1 MQKLSFREK
10 YSYGIGAYGKDL
22 ACGVVYTFLMIY
34 FTDVVGLNPA
44 FVGTLFLIARM
55 WDAVNDPVM
64 GMIVDNTRSK
74 FGKFRPWIFIG
85 TILNSVVLLLLFR
98 KPDLEGV
105 SLYAYYSVM
114 YILWGMTY
122 TIMDIPYWSMI
133 PTLATTKED
142 REKISVIPRIF
153 ASLGGL
159 SVTTFGLTLVNKFGN
174 GDKLKG
180 FEYFILGIVVIFIIS
195 TIVTC
200 INVKEK
206 TEVQVNSEKINIKQA
221 FKIIKQNDQL
231 LVFIGIVLAFNFAMQ
246 LAGGVAIYYFKY
258 VAGKES
264 LFSVYSFFKV
274 AEIGGLMLFPIIT
287 RKIGRQQVFK
297 VASALP
303 ILGFITL
310 LLSGLIAPQSI
321 LFISISAT
329 LLNLGSGFLLGSTT
343 VMLADI
349 VDYGEYKLGSRNES
363 IIFSAQ
369 TLLVKSASALS
380 GWLIGIGL
388 SLIGYVAGAE
398 VQSEMTITGMRI
410 IMTII
415 PPIVA
420 VIMYVIYKSK
430 YKING
435 SFHDELLQAIA
446 DRKAGKDLVI
456 NKEEKVSIDSI
467 DTNLL

>member
-1 MQKLSFREK
+1 MQKLTSREK

-22 ACGVVYTFLMIY
+22 ACGIVYTFLMIY
-34 FTDVVGLNPA
+34 FTDVVGINPA
-44 FVGTLFLIARM
+44 FVGTLFLMARL
-55 WDAVNDPVM
+55 WDAINDPIM
-64 GMIVDNTRSK
+64 GMIVDNTRSR

-85 TILNSVVLLLLFR
+85 TILNSVVLFLLFR
-98 KPDLEGV
+98 KPDLEGT
-105 SLYAYYSVM
+105 SLYLYYSVM

-142 REKISVIPRIF
+142 REKISVVPRIF

-159 SVTTFGLTLVNKFGN
+159 TVTTFGIALVNKLGN
-174 GDKLKG
+174 GNQIKG
-180 FEYFILGIVVIFIIS
+180 FEYFALGIIIIFIIS

-206 TEVQVNSEKINIKQA
+206 TQVQVNNEKVNIKQA
-221 FKIIKQNDQL
+221 FNILKQNDQL
-231 LVFIGIVLAFNFAMQ
+231 LVFIGIVLAYNLAMQ
-246 LAGGVAIYYFKY
+246 LAGGAAIYYFKY

-274 AEIGGLMLFPIIT
+274 AEIGGLMLFPVVT
-287 RKIGRQQVFK
+287 RKIGRQQVFR
-297 VASALP
+297 VATILP
-303 ILGFITL
+303 MFGLITL
-310 LLSGLIAPQSI
+310 FISGLIAPQSI
-321 LFISISAT
+321 LFISVSAV

-369 TLLVKSASALS
+369 TLLVKLASALS
-380 GWLIGIGL
+380 GWLIGVGL
-388 SLIGYVAGAE
+388 SLIGYVAGAA
-398 VQSEMTITGMRI
+398 VQSNITIIGIRV

-415 PPIVA
+415 TSIVA
-420 VIMYVIYKSK
+420 LVMYVIYKSK

-435 SFHDELLQAIA
+435 SFHDEILQVIGS
-446 DRKAGKDLVI
+446 RKKVKVLNI
-456 NKEEKVSIDSI
+456 NNK
-467 DTNLL
+467 

>member
-1 MQKLSFREK
+1 MQKLTSREK

-22 ACGVVYTFLMIY
+22 ACGIVYTFLMIY
-34 FTDVVGLNPA
+34 FTDVVGINPA
-44 FVGTLFLIARM
+44 FVGTLFLMARL
-55 WDAVNDPVM
+55 WDAINDPIM
-64 GMIVDNTRSK
+64 GMIVDNTRSR

-85 TILNSVVLLLLFR
+85 TILNSVVLFLLFR
-98 KPDLEGV
+98 KPDLEGT
-105 SLYAYYSVM
+105 SLYLYYSVM

-142 REKISVIPRIF
+142 REKISVVPRIF

-159 SVTTFGLTLVNKFGN
+159 TVTTFGIALVNKLGN
-174 GDKLKG
+174 GNQIKG
-180 FEYFILGIVVIFIIS
+180 FEYFALGIVIIFIIS

-206 TEVQVNSEKINIKQA
+206 TQVQVNNEKVNIKQA
-221 FKIIKQNDQL
+221 FNILKQNDQL
-231 LVFIGIVLAFNFAMQ
+231 LVFIGIVLAYNLAMQ
-246 LAGGVAIYYFKY
+246 LAGGAAIYYFKY

-264 LFSVYSFFKV
+264 LFSLYSFFKV
-274 AEIGGLMLFPIIT
+274 AEIGGLMLFPVVT
-287 RKIGRQQVFK
+287 RKIGRQQVFRM
-297 VASALP
+297 ATILP
-303 ILGFITL
+303 MFGLITL
-310 LLSGLIAPQSI
+310 FISGLIAPQSI
-321 LFISISAT
+321 LFISVSAV

-369 TLLVKSASALS
+369 TLLVKLASALS
-380 GWLIGIGL
+380 GWLIGVGL
-388 SLIGYVAGAE
+388 SLIGYVAGAA
-398 VQSEMTITGMRI
+398 VQSNITIIGIRV

-415 PPIVA
+415 PSIVA
-420 VIMYVIYKSK
+420 LVMYVIYKSK

-435 SFHDELLQAIA
+435 SFHDEILQGIGS
-446 DRKAGKDLVI
+446 RKKVKVLNLN
-456 NKEEKVSIDSI
+456 NK
-467 DTNLL
+467 

>member
-1 MQKLSFREK
+1 MQKLTSREK

-22 ACGVVYTFLMIY
+22 ACGIVYTFLMIC
-34 FTDVVGLNPA
+34 FTDVVGINPA
-44 FVGTLFLIARM
+44 FVGTLFLMARL
-55 WDAVNDPVM
+55 WDAINDPIM
-64 GMIVDNTRSK
+64 GMIVDNTRSR

-85 TILNSVVLLLLFR
+85 TILNSVVLFLLFR
-98 KPDLEGV
+98 KPDLEGT
-105 SLYAYYSVM
+105 SLYLYYSVM

-142 REKISVIPRIF
+142 REKISVVPRIF

-159 SVTTFGLTLVNKFGN
+159 TVTTFGIALVNKLGN
-174 GDKLKG
+174 GNQIKG
-180 FEYFILGIVVIFIIS
+180 FEYFALGIVIIFIIS

-206 TEVQVNSEKINIKQA
+206 TQVQVNNEKVNIKQA
-221 FKIIKQNDQL
+221 FNILKQNDQL
-231 LVFIGIVLAFNFAMQ
+231 LVFIGIVLAYNLAMQ
-246 LAGGVAIYYFKY
+246 LAGGAAIYYFKY

-264 LFSVYSFFKV
+264 LFSLYSFFKV
-274 AEIGGLMLFPIIT
+274 AEIGGLMLFPVVT
-287 RKIGRQQVFK
+287 RKIGRQQVFRM
-297 VASALP
+297 ATILP
-303 ILGFITL
+303 MFGLITL
-310 LLSGLIAPQSI
+310 FISGLIAPQSI
-321 LFISISAT
+321 LFISVSAV

-369 TLLVKSASALS
+369 TLLVKLASALS
-380 GWLIGIGL
+380 GWLIGVGL
-388 SLIGYVAGAE
+388 SLIGYVAGAA
-398 VQSEMTITGMRI
+398 VQSNITIIGIRV

-415 PPIVA
+415 PSIVA
-420 VIMYVIYKSK
+420 LVMYVIYKSK

-435 SFHDELLQAIA
+435 SFHDEILQVIGS
-446 DRKAGKDLVI
+446 RKKVKVLNI
-456 NKEEKVSIDSI
+456 NNK
-467 DTNLL
+467 

>member
-1 MQKLSFREK
+1 MQKLTSREK

-22 ACGVVYTFLMIY
+22 ACGIVYTFLMIY
-34 FTDVVGLNPA
+34 FTDVVGINPA
-44 FVGTLFLIARM
+44 FVGTLFLMARL
-55 WDAVNDPVM
+55 WDAINDPIM
-64 GMIVDNTRSK
+64 GMIVDNTRSR

-85 TILNSVVLLLLFR
+85 TILNSVVLFLLFR
-98 KPDLEGV
+98 KPDLEGT
-105 SLYAYYSVM
+105 SLYLYYSVM

-142 REKISVIPRIF
+142 REKISVVPRIF

-159 SVTTFGLTLVNKFGN
+159 TVTTFGIALVNKLGN
-174 GDKLKG
+174 GNQIKG
-180 FEYFILGIVVIFIIS
+180 FEYFALGIIIIFIIS

-206 TEVQVNSEKINIKQA
+206 TQVQVNNEKVNIKQA
-221 FKIIKQNDQL
+221 FNILKQNDQL
-231 LVFIGIVLAFNFAMQ
+231 LVFIGIVLAYNLAMQ
-246 LAGGVAIYYFKY
+246 LAGGAAIYYFKY

-274 AEIGGLMLFPIIT
+274 AEIGGLMLFPVVT
-287 RKIGRQQVFK
+287 RKIGRQQVFR
-297 VASALP
+297 VATILP
-303 ILGFITL
+303 MFGLITL
-310 LLSGLIAPQSI
+310 FISGLIAPQSI
-321 LFISISAT
+321 LFISVSAV

-369 TLLVKSASALS
+369 TLLVKLASALS
-380 GWLIGIGL
+380 GWLIGVGL
-388 SLIGYVAGAE
+388 SLIGYVAGAA
-398 VQSEMTITGMRI
+398 VQSNITIIGIRV

-415 PPIVA
+415 PSIVA
-420 VIMYVIYKSK
+420 LVMYVIYKSK

-435 SFHDELLQAIA
+435 SFHDEILQVIGS
-446 DRKAGKDLVI
+446 RKKVKVLDI
-456 NKEEKVSIDSI
+456 NNK
-467 DTNLL
+467 

>member
-1 MQKLSFREK
+1 MQKLTSREK

-22 ACGVVYTFLMIY
+22 ACGIVYTFLMIY
-34 FTDVVGLNPA
+34 FTDVVGINPA
-44 FVGTLFLIARM
+44 FVGTLFLMARL
-55 WDAVNDPVM
+55 WDAINDPIM
-64 GMIVDNTRSK
+64 GMIVDNTRSR

-85 TILNSVVLLLLFR
+85 TILNSVVLFLLFR
-98 KPDLEGV
+98 KPDLEGT
-105 SLYAYYSVM
+105 SLYLYYSVM

-142 REKISVIPRIF
+142 REKISVVPRIF

-159 SVTTFGLTLVNKFGN
+159 TVTTFGIALVNKLGN
-174 GDKLKG
+174 GNQIKG
-180 FEYFILGIVVIFIIS
+180 FEYFALGIIIIFIIS

-206 TEVQVNSEKINIKQA
+206 TQVQVNNEKVNIKQA
-221 FKIIKQNDQL
+221 FNILKQNDQL
-231 LVFIGIVLAFNFAMQ
+231 LVFIGIVLAYNLAMQ
-246 LAGGVAIYYFKY
+246 LAGGAAIYYFKY

-274 AEIGGLMLFPIIT
+274 AEIGGLMLFPVVT
-287 RKIGRQQVFK
+287 RKIGRQQVFRM
-297 VASALP
+297 ATILP
-303 ILGFITL
+303 MFGLITL
-310 LLSGLIAPQSI
+310 FISGLIAPQSI
-321 LFISISAT
+321 LFISVSAV

-369 TLLVKSASALS
+369 TLLVKLASALS
-380 GWLIGIGL
+380 GWLIGVGL
-388 SLIGYVAGAE
+388 SLIGYVAGAA
-398 VQSEMTITGMRI
+398 VQSNITIIGIRV

-415 PPIVA
+415 PSIVA
-420 VIMYVIYKSK
+420 LVMYVIYKSK

-435 SFHDELLQAIA
+435 SFHDEILQVIGS
-446 DRKAGKDLVI
+446 RKKVKVLNI
-456 NKEEKVSIDSI
+456 NNK
-467 DTNLL
+467 

>member
-1 MQKLSFREK
+1 MQKLTSREK

-22 ACGVVYTFLMIY
+22 ACGIVYTFLMIY
-34 FTDVVGLNPA
+34 FTDVVGINPA
-44 FVGTLFLIARM
+44 FVGTLFLMARL
-55 WDAVNDPVM
+55 WDAINDPIM
-64 GMIVDNTRSK
+64 GMIVDNTRSR

-85 TILNSVVLLLLFR
+85 TILNSVVLFLLFR
-98 KPDLEGV
+98 KPDLEGT
-105 SLYAYYSVM
+105 SLYLYYSVM

-142 REKISVIPRIF
+142 REKISVVPRIF

-159 SVTTFGLTLVNKFGN
+159 TVTTFGIALVNKLGN
-174 GDKLKG
+174 GNQIKG
-180 FEYFILGIVVIFIIS
+180 FEYCALGIVIIFIIS

-206 TEVQVNSEKINIKQA
+206 TQVQVNNEKVNIKQA
-221 FKIIKQNDQL
+221 FNILKQNDQL
-231 LVFIGIVLAFNFAMQ
+231 LVFIGIVLAYNLAMQ
-246 LAGGVAIYYFKY
+246 LAGGAAIYYFKY

-264 LFSVYSFFKV
+264 LFSLYSFFKV
-274 AEIGGLMLFPIIT
+274 AEIGGLMLFPVVT
-287 RKIGRQQVFK
+287 RKIGRQQVFR
-297 VASALP
+297 VATILP
-303 ILGFITL
+303 MFGLITL
-310 LLSGLIAPQSI
+310 FISGLIAPQSI
-321 LFISISAT
+321 LFISVSAV

-369 TLLVKSASALS
+369 TLLVKLASALS
-380 GWLIGIGL
+380 GWLIGVGL
-388 SLIGYVAGAE
+388 SLIGYVAGAA
-398 VQSEMTITGMRI
+398 VQSNITIIGIRV

-415 PPIVA
+415 PSIVA
-420 VIMYVIYKSK
+420 LVMYVIYKSK

-435 SFHDELLQAIA
+435 SFHDEILQVIGS
-446 DRKAGKDLVI
+446 RKKVKVLNI
-456 NKEEKVSIDSI
+456 NNK
-467 DTNLL
+467 

>member
-1 MQKLSFREK
+1 MKLSNFSKLSF
-10 YSYGIGAYGKDL
+10 GIGALGKDL
-22 ACGVVYTFLMIY
+22 CYAIISYFLMIY
-34 FTDVVGLNPA
+34 FTDVVGINPA
-44 FVGTLFLIARM
+44 FVGTLFLMARL
-55 WDAVNDPVM
+55 WDAINDPIM
-64 GMIVDNTRSK
+64 GMIVDNTRSR

-85 TILNSVVLLLLFR
+85 TILNSVVLFLLFR
-98 KPDLEGV
+98 KPDLEGT
-105 SLYAYYSVM
+105 SLYLYYSVM

-142 REKISVIPRIF
+142 REKISVVPRIF

-159 SVTTFGLTLVNKFGN
+159 TVTTFGIALVNKLGN
-174 GDKLKG
+174 GNQIKG
-180 FEYFILGIVVIFIIS
+180 FEYFALGIIIIFIIS

-206 TEVQVNSEKINIKQA
+206 TQVQVNNEKVNIKQA
-221 FKIIKQNDQL
+221 FNILKQNDQL
-231 LVFIGIVLAFNFAMQ
+231 LVFIGIVLAYNLAMQ
-246 LAGGVAIYYFKY
+246 LAGGAAIYYFKY

-274 AEIGGLMLFPIIT
+274 AEIGGLMLFPVVT
-287 RKIGRQQVFK
+287 RKIGRQQVFR
-297 VASALP
+297 VATILP
-303 ILGFITL
+303 MFGLITL
-310 LLSGLIAPQSI
+310 FISGLIAPQSI
-321 LFISISAT
+321 LFISVSAV

-369 TLLVKSASALS
+369 TLLVKLASALS
-380 GWLIGIGL
+380 GWLIGVGL
-388 SLIGYVAGAE
+388 SLIGYVAGAA
-398 VQSEMTITGMRI
+398 VQSNITIIGIRV

-415 PPIVA
+415 PSIVA
-420 VIMYVIYKSK
+420 LVMYVIYKSK

-435 SFHDELLQAIA
+435 SFHDEILQVIGS
-446 DRKAGKDLVI
+446 RKKVKVLDI
-456 NKEEKVSIDSI
+456 NNK
-467 DTNLL
+467 

>member
-1 MQKLSFREK
+1 MQKLTSREK

-22 ACGVVYTFLMIY
+22 ACGIVYTFLMIY
-34 FTDVVGLNPA
+34 FTDVVGINPA
-44 FVGTLFLIARM
+44 FVGTLFLMARL
-55 WDAVNDPVM
+55 WDAINDPIM
-64 GMIVDNTRSK
+64 GMIVDNTRSR

-85 TILNSVVLLLLFR
+85 TILNSVVLFLLFR
-98 KPDLEGV
+98 KPDLEGT
-105 SLYAYYSVM
+105 SLYLYYSVM

-142 REKISVIPRIF
+142 REKISVVPRIF

-159 SVTTFGLTLVNKFGN
+159 TVTTFGIALVNKLGN
-174 GDKLKG
+174 GNQIKG
-180 FEYFILGIVVIFIIS
+180 FEYFALGIIIIFIIS

-206 TEVQVNSEKINIKQA
+206 TQVQVNNEKVNIKQA
-221 FKIIKQNDQL
+221 FNILKQNDQL
-231 LVFIGIVLAFNFAMQ
+231 LVFIGIVLAYNLAMQ
-246 LAGGVAIYYFKY
+246 LAGGAAIYYFKY

-274 AEIGGLMLFPIIT
+274 AEIGGLMLFPVVT
-287 RKIGRQQVFK
+287 RKIGRQQVFR
-297 VASALP
+297 VATILP
-303 ILGFITL
+303 MFGLITL
-310 LLSGLIAPQSI
+310 FISGLIAPQSI
-321 LFISISAT
+321 LFISLSAV

-369 TLLVKSASALS
+369 TLLVKLASALS
-380 GWLIGIGL
+380 GWLIGVGL
-388 SLIGYVAGAE
+388 SLIGYVAGAA
-398 VQSEMTITGMRI
+398 VQSNITIIGIRV

-415 PPIVA
+415 PSIVA
-420 VIMYVIYKSK
+420 LVMYVIYKSK

-435 SFHDELLQAIA
+435 SFHDEILQVIGS
-446 DRKAGKDLVI
+446 RKKVKVLNI
-456 NKEEKVSIDSI
+456 NNK
-467 DTNLL
+467 

>member
-1 MQKLSFREK
+1 MQKLTSREK

-22 ACGVVYTFLMIY
+22 ACGIVYTFLMIY
-34 FTDVVGLNPA
+34 FTDVVGINPA
-44 FVGTLFLIARM
+44 FVGTLFLMARL
-55 WDAVNDPVM
+55 WDAINDPIM
-64 GMIVDNTRSK
+64 GMIVDNTRSR

-85 TILNSVVLLLLFR
+85 TILNSVVLFLLFR
-98 KPDLEGV
+98 KPDLEGT
-105 SLYAYYSVM
+105 SLYLYYSVM

-122 TIMDIPYWSMI
+122 TIMDIPYWSII

-142 REKISVIPRIF
+142 REKISVVPRIF

-159 SVTTFGLTLVNKFGN
+159 TVTTFGIALVNKLGN
-174 GDKLKG
+174 GNQIKG
-180 FEYFILGIVVIFIIS
+180 FEYFALGIVIIFIIS

-206 TEVQVNSEKINIKQA
+206 TQVQVNNEKVNIKQA
-221 FKIIKQNDQL
+221 FNILKQNDQL
-231 LVFIGIVLAFNFAMQ
+231 LVFIGIVLAYNLAMQ
-246 LAGGVAIYYFKY
+246 LAGGAAIYYFKY

-274 AEIGGLMLFPIIT
+274 AEIGGLMLFPVVT
-287 RKIGRQQVFK
+287 RKIGRQQVFR
-297 VASALP
+297 VATILP
-303 ILGFITL
+303 MFGLITL
-310 LLSGLIAPQSI
+310 FISGLIAPQSI
-321 LFISISAT
+321 LFISVSAV

-369 TLLVKSASALS
+369 TLLVKLASALS
-380 GWLIGIGL
+380 GWLIGVGL
-388 SLIGYVAGAE
+388 SLIGYVAGAA
-398 VQSEMTITGMRI
+398 VQSNITIIGIRV

-415 PPIVA
+415 PSIVA
-420 VIMYVIYKSK
+420 LVMYVIYKSK

-435 SFHDELLQAIA
+435 SFHDEILQVIGS
-446 DRKAGKDLVI
+446 RKKVKVLNI
-456 NKEEKVSIDSI
+456 NNK
-467 DTNLL
+467 

>member
-1 MQKLSFREK
+1 MQKLTSREK

-22 ACGVVYTFLMIY
+22 ACGIVYTFLMIY
-34 FTDVVGLNPA
+34 FTDVVGINPA
-44 FVGTLFLIARM
+44 FVGTLFLMARL
-55 WDAVNDPVM
+55 WDAINDPIM
-64 GMIVDNTRSK
+64 GMIVDNTRSR

-85 TILNSVVLLLLFR
+85 TILNSVVLFLLFR
-98 KPDLEGV
+98 KPDLEGT
-105 SLYAYYSVM
+105 SLYLYYSVM

-142 REKISVIPRIF
+142 REKISVVPRIF

-159 SVTTFGLTLVNKFGN
+159 TVTTFGIALVNKLGN
-174 GDKLKG
+174 GNQIKG
-180 FEYFILGIVVIFIIS
+180 FEYFALGIIIIFIIS

-206 TEVQVNSEKINIKQA
+206 TQVQVNNEKVNIKQA
-221 FKIIKQNDQL
+221 FNILKQNDQL
-231 LVFIGIVLAFNFAMQ
+231 LVFIGIVLAYNLAMQ
-246 LAGGVAIYYFKY
+246 LAGGAAIYYFKY

-274 AEIGGLMLFPIIT
+274 AEIGGLMLFPVVT
-287 RKIGRQQVFK
+287 RKIGRQQVFR
-297 VASALP
+297 VATILP
-303 ILGFITL
+303 MFGLITL
-310 LLSGLIAPQSI
+310 FISGLIAPQSI
-321 LFISISAT
+321 LFISVSAV

-369 TLLVKSASALS
+369 TLLVKLASALS
-380 GWLIGIGL
+380 GSLIGVGL

-398 VQSEMTITGMRI
+398 VKSNITIIGIRV

-415 PPIVA
+415 PSIVA
-420 VIMYVIYKSK
+420 LVMYVIYKSK

-435 SFHDELLQAIA
+435 SFHDEILQVIGS
-446 DRKAGKDLVI
+446 RKKVKVLNI
-456 NKEEKVSIDSI
+456 NNK
-467 DTNLL
+467 

>member
-1 MQKLSFREK
+1 
-10 YSYGIGAYGKDL
+10 
-22 ACGVVYTFLMIY
+22 
-34 FTDVVGLNPA
+34 
-44 FVGTLFLIARM
+44 
-55 WDAVNDPVM
+55 
-64 GMIVDNTRSK
+64 MIVDNTRSR

-85 TILNSVVLLLLFR
+85 TILNSVVLFLLFR
-98 KPDLEGV
+98 KPDLEGT
-105 SLYAYYSVM
+105 SLYLYYSVM

-142 REKISVIPRIF
+142 REKISVVPRIF

-159 SVTTFGLTLVNKFGN
+159 TVTTFGIALVNKLGN
-174 GDKLKG
+174 GNQIKG
-180 FEYFILGIVVIFIIS
+180 FEYFALGIIIIFIIS

-206 TEVQVNSEKINIKQA
+206 TQVQVNNEKVNIKQA
-221 FKIIKQNDQL
+221 FNILKQNDQL
-231 LVFIGIVLAFNFAMQ
+231 LVFIGIVLAYNLAMQ
-246 LAGGVAIYYFKY
+246 LAGGAAIYYFKY

-274 AEIGGLMLFPIIT
+274 AEIGGLMLFPVVT
-287 RKIGRQQVFK
+287 RKIGRQQVFR
-297 VASALP
+297 VATILP
-303 ILGFITL
+303 MFGLITL
-310 LLSGLIAPQSI
+310 FISGLIAPQSI
-321 LFISISAT
+321 LFISVSAV

-369 TLLVKSASALS
+369 TLLVKLASALS
-380 GWLIGIGL
+380 GWLIGVGL
-388 SLIGYVAGAE
+388 SLIGYVAGAA
-398 VQSEMTITGMRI
+398 VQSNITIIGIRV

-415 PPIVA
+415 PSIVA
-420 VIMYVIYKSK
+420 LVMYVIYKSK

-435 SFHDELLQAIA
+435 SFHDEILQVIGS
-446 DRKAGKDLVI
+446 RKKVKVLNI
-456 NKEEKVSIDSI
+456 NNK
-467 DTNLL
+467 

>member
-1 MQKLSFREK
+1 MQKLTSREK

-22 ACGVVYTFLMIY
+22 ACGIVYTFLMIY
-34 FTDVVGLNPA
+34 FTDVVGINPA
-44 FVGTLFLIARM
+44 FVGTLFLMARL
-55 WDAVNDPVM
+55 WDAINDPIM
-64 GMIVDNTRSK
+64 GMIVDNTRSR

-85 TILNSVVLLLLFR
+85 TILNSVVLFLLFR
-98 KPDLEGV
+98 KPDLEGT
-105 SLYAYYSVM
+105 SLYLYYSVM

-142 REKISVIPRIF
+142 REKISVVPRIF

-159 SVTTFGLTLVNKFGN
+159 TVTTFGIALVNKLGN
-174 GDKLKG
+174 GNQIKG
-180 FEYFILGIVVIFIIS
+180 FEYFALGIIIIFIIS

-206 TEVQVNSEKINIKQA
+206 TQVQVNNEKVNIKQA
-221 FKIIKQNDQL
+221 FNILKQNDQL
-231 LVFIGIVLAFNFAMQ
+231 LVFIGIVLAYNLAMQ
-246 LAGGVAIYYFKY
+246 LAGGAAIYYFKY

-274 AEIGGLMLFPIIT
+274 AEIGGLMLFPVVT
-287 RKIGRQQVFK
+287 RKIGRQQVFR
-297 VASALP
+297 VATILP
-303 ILGFITL
+303 MFGLITL
-310 LLSGLIAPQSI
+310 FISGLIAPQSI
-321 LFISISAT
+321 LFISVSAV

-369 TLLVKSASALS
+369 TLLVKLASALS
-380 GWLIGIGL
+380 GWLIGVGL
-388 SLIGYVAGAE
+388 SLIGYVAGAA
-398 VQSEMTITGMRI
+398 VQSNITIIGIRV

-415 PPIVA
+415 PSIVA
-420 VIMYVIYKSK
+420 LVMYVIYKYK

-435 SFHDELLQAIA
+435 SFHDEILQVIGS
-446 DRKAGKDLVI
+446 RKKVKVLNI
-456 NKEEKVSIDSI
+456 NNK
-467 DTNLL
+467 

>member
-1 MQKLSFREK
+1 MQKLTSREK

-22 ACGVVYTFLMIY
+22 ACGIVYTFLMIY
-34 FTDVVGLNPA
+34 FTDVVGINPA
-44 FVGTLFLIARM
+44 FVGTLFLMARL
-55 WDAVNDPVM
+55 WDAINDPIM
-64 GMIVDNTRSK
+64 GMIVDNTRSR

-85 TILNSVVLLLLFR
+85 TILNSVVLFLLFR
-98 KPDLEGV
+98 KPDLEGT
-105 SLYAYYSVM
+105 SLYLYYSVM

-142 REKISVIPRIF
+142 REKISVVPRIF

-159 SVTTFGLTLVNKFGN
+159 TVTTFGIALVNKLGN
-174 GDKLKG
+174 GNQIKG
-180 FEYFILGIVVIFIIS
+180 FEYFALGIVIIFIIS

-206 TEVQVNSEKINIKQA
+206 TQVQVNNEKVNIKQA
-221 FKIIKQNDQL
+221 FNILKQNDQL
-231 LVFIGIVLAFNFAMQ
+231 LVFIGIVLAYNLAMQ
-246 LAGGVAIYYFKY
+246 LAGGAAIYYFKY

-264 LFSVYSFFKV
+264 LFSLYSFFKV
-274 AEIGGLMLFPIIT
+274 AEIGGLMLFPVVT
-287 RKIGRQQVFK
+287 RKIVRQQVFR
-297 VASALP
+297 VATILP
-303 ILGFITL
+303 MFGLITL
-310 LLSGLIAPQSI
+310 FISGLIAPQSI
-321 LFISISAT
+321 LFISVSAV

-369 TLLVKSASALS
+369 TLLVKLASALS
-380 GWLIGIGL
+380 GWLIGVGL
-388 SLIGYVAGAE
+388 SLIGYVAGAA
-398 VQSEMTITGMRI
+398 VQSNITIIGIRV

-415 PPIVA
+415 PSIVA
-420 VIMYVIYKSK
+420 LVMYVIYKSK

-435 SFHDELLQAIA
+435 SFHDEILQVIGS
-446 DRKAGKDLVI
+446 RKKVKVLNI
-456 NKEEKVSIDSI
+456 NNK
-467 DTNLL
+467 

>member
-1 MQKLSFREK
+1 MQKLTSREK

-22 ACGVVYTFLMIY
+22 ACGIVYTFLMIY
-34 FTDVVGLNPA
+34 FTDVVGINPA
-44 FVGTLFLIARM
+44 FVGTLFLMARL
-55 WDAVNDPVM
+55 WDAINDPIM
-64 GMIVDNTRSK
+64 GMIVDNTRSR

-85 TILNSVVLLLLFR
+85 TILNSVVLFLLFR
-98 KPDLEGV
+98 KPDLEGT
-105 SLYAYYSVM
+105 SLYLYYSVM

-142 REKISVIPRIF
+142 REKISVVPRIF

-159 SVTTFGLTLVNKFGN
+159 TVTTFGIALVNKLGN
-174 GDKLKG
+174 GNQIKG
-180 FEYFILGIVVIFIIS
+180 FEYFALGIVIIFIIS

-206 TEVQVNSEKINIKQA
+206 TQVQVNNEKVNIKQA
-221 FKIIKQNDQL
+221 FNILKQNDQL
-231 LVFIGIVLAFNFAMQ
+231 LVFIGIVLAYNLAMQ
-246 LAGGVAIYYFKY
+246 LAGGAAIYYFKY

-264 LFSVYSFFKV
+264 LFSLYSFFKV
-274 AEIGGLMLFPIIT
+274 EEIGGLMLFTVLT
-287 RKIGRQQVFK
+287 RKIGRQQVFRM
-297 VASALP
+297 ATILP
-303 ILGFITL
+303 MFGLITL
-310 LLSGLIAPQSI
+310 FISGLIAPQSI
-321 LFISISAT
+321 LFISVSAV

-369 TLLVKSASALS
+369 TLLVKLASALS
-380 GWLIGIGL
+380 GWLIGVGL
-388 SLIGYVAGAE
+388 SLIGYVAGAA
-398 VQSEMTITGMRI
+398 VQSNITIIGIRV

-415 PPIVA
+415 PSIVA
-420 VIMYVIYKSK
+420 LVMYVIYKSK

-435 SFHDELLQAIA
+435 SFHDEILQVIGS
-446 DRKAGKDLVI
+446 RKKVKVLNI
-456 NKEEKVSIDSI
+456 NNK
-467 DTNLL
+467 

>member
-1 MQKLSFREK
+1 MQKLTSREK

-22 ACGVVYTFLMIY
+22 ACGIVYTFLMIY
-34 FTDVVGLNPA
+34 FTDVVGINPA
-44 FVGTLFLIARM
+44 FVGTLFLMARL
-55 WDAVNDPVM
+55 WDAINDPIM
-64 GMIVDNTRSK
+64 GMIVDNTRSR

-85 TILNSVVLLLLFR
+85 TILNSVVLFLLFR
-98 KPDLEGV
+98 KPDLEGT
-105 SLYAYYSVM
+105 SLYLYYSVM

-142 REKISVIPRIF
+142 REKISVVPRIF

-159 SVTTFGLTLVNKFGN
+159 TVTTFGIALVNKLGN
-174 GDKLKG
+174 GNQIKG
-180 FEYFILGIVVIFIIS
+180 FEYFALGIVIIFIIS

-206 TEVQVNSEKINIKQA
+206 TQVQVNNEKVNIKQA
-221 FKIIKQNDQL
+221 FNILKQNDQL
-231 LVFIGIVLAFNFAMQ
+231 LVFIGIVLAYNLAMQ
-246 LAGGVAIYYFKY
+246 LAGGAAIYYFKY

-264 LFSVYSFFKV
+264 LFSLYSFFKV
-274 AEIGGLMLFPIIT
+274 AEIGGLMLFPVVT
-287 RKIGRQQVFK
+287 RKIGRQQVFRM
-297 VASALP
+297 ATILP
-303 ILGFITL
+303 MFGLITL
-310 LLSGLIAPQSI
+310 FISGLIAPQSI
-321 LFISISAT
+321 LFISVSAV

-369 TLLVKSASALS
+369 TLLVKLASALS
-380 GWLIGIGL
+380 VWLIGVGL
-388 SLIGYVAGAE
+388 SLIGYVAGAA
-398 VQSEMTITGMRI
+398 VQSNITIIGIRV

-415 PPIVA
+415 PSIVA
-420 VIMYVIYKSK
+420 LVMYVIYKSK

-435 SFHDELLQAIA
+435 SFHDEILQVIGS
-446 DRKAGKDLVI
+446 RKKVKVLNI
-456 NKEEKVSIDSI
+456 NNK
-467 DTNLL
+467 

>member
-1 MQKLSFREK
+1 MQKLTSREK

-22 ACGVVYTFLMIY
+22 ACGIVYTFLMIY
-34 FTDVVGLNPA
+34 FTDVVGINPA
-44 FVGTLFLIARM
+44 FVGTLFLMARL
-55 WDAVNDPVM
+55 WDAINDPIM
-64 GMIVDNTRSK
+64 GMIVDNTRSR

-85 TILNSVVLLLLFR
+85 TILNSVVLFLLFR
-98 KPDLEGV
+98 KPDLEGT
-105 SLYAYYSVM
+105 SLYLYYSVM

-142 REKISVIPRIF
+142 REKISVVPRIF

-159 SVTTFGLTLVNKFGN
+159 TVTTFGIALVNKLGN
-174 GDKLKG
+174 GNQIKG
-180 FEYFILGIVVIFIIS
+180 FEYFALGIVIIFIIS

-206 TEVQVNSEKINIKQA
+206 TQVQVNNEKVNIKQA
-221 FKIIKQNDQL
+221 FNILKQNDQL
-231 LVFIGIVLAFNFAMQ
+231 LVFIGIVLAYNLAMQ
-246 LAGGVAIYYFKY
+246 LAGGAAIYYFKY

-264 LFSVYSFFKV
+264 LFSLYSFFKV
-274 AEIGGLMLFPIIT
+274 AEIGGLMLFPVVT
-287 RKIGRQQVFK
+287 RKIGRQQVFR
-297 VASALP
+297 VATILP
-303 ILGFITL
+303 MFGLITL
-310 LLSGLIAPQSI
+310 FISGLIAPQSI
-321 LFISISAT
+321 LFISVSAV

-369 TLLVKSASALS
+369 TLLVKLASALS
-380 GWLIGIGL
+380 GWLIGVGL
-388 SLIGYVAGAE
+388 SLIGYVAGAA
-398 VQSEMTITGMRI
+398 VQSNITIIGIRV

-415 PPIVA
+415 PSIVA
-420 VIMYVIYKSK
+420 LVMYVIYKSK

-435 SFHDELLQAIA
+435 SFHDEILQVIGS
-446 DRKAGKDLVI
+446 RKKVKVLNI
-456 NKEEKVSIDSI
+456 N
-467 DTNLL
+467 NN

>member
-1 MQKLSFREK
+1 MQKLTSREK

-22 ACGVVYTFLMIY
+22 ACGIVYTFLMIY
-34 FTDVVGLNPA
+34 FTDVVGINPA
-44 FVGTLFLIARM
+44 FVGTLFLMARL
-55 WDAVNDPVM
+55 WDAINDPIM
-64 GMIVDNTRSK
+64 GMIVDNTRSR

-85 TILNSVVLLLLFR
+85 TILNSVVLFLLFR
-98 KPDLEGV
+98 KPDLEGT
-105 SLYAYYSVM
+105 SLYLYYSVM

-142 REKISVIPRIF
+142 REKISVVPRIF

-159 SVTTFGLTLVNKFGN
+159 TVTTFGIALVNKLGN
-174 GDKLKG
+174 GNQIKG
-180 FEYFILGIVVIFIIS
+180 FEYFALGIVIIFIIS

-206 TEVQVNSEKINIKQA
+206 TQVQVNNEKVNIKQA
-221 FKIIKQNDQL
+221 FNILKQNDQL
-231 LVFIGIVLAFNFAMQ
+231 LVFIGIVLAYNLAMQ
-246 LAGGVAIYYFKY
+246 LAGGAAIYYFKY

-264 LFSVYSFFKV
+264 LFSLYSFFKV
-274 AEIGGLMLFPIIT
+274 AEIGGLMLFPVVT
-287 RKIGRQQVFK
+287 RKIGRQQVFR
-297 VASALP
+297 VATILP
-303 ILGFITL
+303 MFGLITL
-310 LLSGLIAPQSI
+310 FISGLIALQSI
-321 LFISISAT
+321 LFISVSAV

-369 TLLVKSASALS
+369 TLLVKLASALS
-380 GWLIGIGL
+380 GWLIGVGL
-388 SLIGYVAGAE
+388 SLIGYVAGAA
-398 VQSEMTITGMRI
+398 VQSNITIIGIRV

-415 PPIVA
+415 PSIVA
-420 VIMYVIYKSK
+420 LVMYVIYKSK

-435 SFHDELLQAIA
+435 SFHDEILQ
-446 DRKAGKDLVI
+446 VI
-456 NKEEKVSIDSI
+456 
-467 DTNLL
+467 

>member
-1 MQKLSFREK
+1 MQKLTSREK

-22 ACGVVYTFLMIY
+22 ACGIVYTFLMIY
-34 FTDVVGLNPA
+34 FTDVVGINPA
-44 FVGTLFLIARM
+44 FVGTLFLMARL
-55 WDAVNDPVM
+55 WDAINDPIM
-64 GMIVDNTRSK
+64 GMIVDNTRSR

-85 TILNSVVLLLLFR
+85 TILNSVVLFLLFR
-98 KPDLEGV
+98 KPDLEGT
-105 SLYAYYSVM
+105 SLYLYYSVM

-142 REKISVIPRIF
+142 REKISVVPRIF

-159 SVTTFGLTLVNKFGN
+159 TVTTFGIALVNKLGN
-174 GDKLKG
+174 GNQIKG
-180 FEYFILGIVVIFIIS
+180 FEYFALGIVIIFIIS

-206 TEVQVNSEKINIKQA
+206 TQVQLNNEKVNIKQA
-221 FKIIKQNDQL
+221 FNILKQNDQL
-231 LVFIGIVLAFNFAMQ
+231 LVFIGIVLAYNLAMQ
-246 LAGGVAIYYFKY
+246 LAGGAAIYYFKY

-264 LFSVYSFFKV
+264 LFSLYSFFKV
-274 AEIGGLMLFPIIT
+274 AEIGGLMLFPVVT
-287 RKIGRQQVFK
+287 RKIGRQQVFR
-297 VASALP
+297 VATILP
-303 ILGFITL
+303 MFGLITL
-310 LLSGLIAPQSI
+310 FISGLIAPQSI
-321 LFISISAT
+321 LFISVSAV

-369 TLLVKSASALS
+369 TLLVKLASALS
-380 GWLIGIGL
+380 GWLIGVGL
-388 SLIGYVAGAE
+388 SLIGYVAGAA
-398 VQSEMTITGMRI
+398 VQSNITIIGIRV

-415 PPIVA
+415 PSIVA
-420 VIMYVIYKSK
+420 LVMYVIYKSK

-435 SFHDELLQAIA
+435 SFHDEILQVIGS
-446 DRKAGKDLVI
+446 RKKVKVLNI
-456 NKEEKVSIDSI
+456 NNK
-467 DTNLL
+467 

>member
-1 MQKLSFREK
+1 MQKLTSREK

-22 ACGVVYTFLMIY
+22 ACGIVYTFLMIY
-34 FTDVVGLNPA
+34 FTDVVGINPA
-44 FVGTLFLIARM
+44 FVGTLFLMARL
-55 WDAVNDPVM
+55 WDAINDPIM
-64 GMIVDNTRSK
+64 GMIVDNTRSR

-85 TILNSVVLLLLFR
+85 TILNSVVLFLLFR
-98 KPDLEGV
+98 KPDLEGT
-105 SLYAYYSVM
+105 SLYLYYSVM

-142 REKISVIPRIF
+142 REKISVVPRIF

-159 SVTTFGLTLVNKFGN
+159 TVTTFGIALVNKLGN
-174 GDKLKG
+174 GNQIKG
-180 FEYFILGIVVIFIIS
+180 FEYFALGIVIIFIIS

-206 TEVQVNSEKINIKQA
+206 TQVQVNNEKVNIKQA
-221 FKIIKQNDQL
+221 FNILKQNDQL
-231 LVFIGIVLAFNFAMQ
+231 LVFIGIVLAYNLAMQ
-246 LAGGVAIYYFKY
+246 LAGGAAIYYFKY

-264 LFSVYSFFKV
+264 LFSLYSFFKV
-274 AEIGGLMLFPIIT
+274 AEIGGLMLFPVVT
-287 RKIGRQQVFK
+287 RKIGRQQVFRM
-297 VASALP
+297 ATILP
-303 ILGFITL
+303 MFGLITL
-310 LLSGLIAPQSI
+310 FISGLIAPQSI
-321 LFISISAT
+321 LFISVSAV

-369 TLLVKSASALS
+369 TLLVKLASALS
-380 GWLIGIGL
+380 GWLIGVGL
-388 SLIGYVAGAE
+388 SLIGYVAGAA
-398 VQSEMTITGMRI
+398 VQSNITIIGIRV

-415 PPIVA
+415 PSIVA
-420 VIMYVIYKSK
+420 LVMYIIYKSK

-435 SFHDELLQAIA
+435 SFHDEILQVIGS
-446 DRKAGKDLVI
+446 RKKVKVLDI
-456 NKEEKVSIDSI
+456 NNK
-467 DTNLL
+467 

>member
-1 MQKLSFREK
+1 MQKLTSREK

-22 ACGVVYTFLMIY
+22 ACGIVYTFLMIY
-34 FTDVVGLNPA
+34 FTDVVGINPA
-44 FVGTLFLIARM
+44 FVGTLFLMARL
-55 WDAVNDPVM
+55 WDAINDPIM
-64 GMIVDNTRSK
+64 GMIVDNTRSR

-85 TILNSVVLLLLFR
+85 TILNSVVLFLLFR
-98 KPDLEGV
+98 KPDLEGT
-105 SLYAYYSVM
+105 SLYLYYSFM

-142 REKISVIPRIF
+142 REKISVVPRIF

-159 SVTTFGLTLVNKFGN
+159 TVTTFGIALVNKLGN
-174 GDKLKG
+174 GNQIKG
-180 FEYFILGIVVIFIIS
+180 FEYFALGIVIIFIIS

-206 TEVQVNSEKINIKQA
+206 TQVQVNNEKVNIKQA
-221 FKIIKQNDQL
+221 FNILKQNDQL
-231 LVFIGIVLAFNFAMQ
+231 LVFIGIVLAYNLAMQ
-246 LAGGVAIYYFKY
+246 LAGGAAIYYFKY

-264 LFSVYSFFKV
+264 LFSLYSFFKV
-274 AEIGGLMLFPIIT
+274 AEIGGLMLFPVVT
-287 RKIGRQQVFK
+287 RKIGRQQVFRM
-297 VASALP
+297 ATILP
-303 ILGFITL
+303 MFGLITL
-310 LLSGLIAPQSI
+310 FISGLIAPQSI
-321 LFISISAT
+321 LFISVSAV

-369 TLLVKSASALS
+369 TLLVKLASALS
-380 GWLIGIGL
+380 GWLIGVGL
-388 SLIGYVAGAE
+388 SLIGYVAGAA
-398 VQSEMTITGMRI
+398 VQSNITIIGIRV

-415 PPIVA
+415 PSIVA
-420 VIMYVIYKSK
+420 LVMYVIYKSK

-435 SFHDELLQAIA
+435 SFHDEILQVIGS
-446 DRKAGKDLVI
+446 RKKVKVLNI
-456 NKEEKVSIDSI
+456 NNK
-467 DTNLL
+467 

>member
-1 MQKLSFREK
+1 MQKLTSREK

-22 ACGVVYTFLMIY
+22 ACGIVYTFLMIY
-34 FTDVVGLNPA
+34 FTDVVGINPA
-44 FVGTLFLIARM
+44 FVGTLFLMARL
-55 WDAVNDPVM
+55 WDAINDPIM
-64 GMIVDNTRSK
+64 GMIVDNTRSR

-85 TILNSVVLLLLFR
+85 TILNSVVLFLFR
-98 KPDLEGV
+98 KPDLEGT
-105 SLYAYYSVM
+105 SLYLYYSVM

-142 REKISVIPRIF
+142 REKISVVPRIF

-159 SVTTFGLTLVNKFGN
+159 TVTTFGIALVNKLGN
-174 GDKLKG
+174 GNQIKG
-180 FEYFILGIVVIFIIS
+180 FEYFALGIVIIFIIS

-206 TEVQVNSEKINIKQA
+206 TQVQVNNEKVNIKQA
-221 FKIIKQNDQL
+221 FNILKQNDQL
-231 LVFIGIVLAFNFAMQ
+231 LVFIGIVLAYNLAMQ
-246 LAGGVAIYYFKY
+246 LAGGAAIYYFKY

-264 LFSVYSFFKV
+264 LFSLYSFFKV
-274 AEIGGLMLFPIIT
+274 AEIGGLMLFPVVT
-287 RKIGRQQVFK
+287 RKIGRQQVFRM
-297 VASALP
+297 ATILP
-303 ILGFITL
+303 MFGLITL
-310 LLSGLIAPQSI
+310 FISGLIAPQSI
-321 LFISISAT
+321 LFISVSAV

-369 TLLVKSASALS
+369 TLLVKLASALS
-380 GWLIGIGL
+380 GWLIGVGL
-388 SLIGYVAGAE
+388 SLIGYVAGAA
-398 VQSEMTITGMRI
+398 VQSNITIIGIRV

-415 PPIVA
+415 PSIVA
-420 VIMYVIYKSK
+420 LVMYVIYKSK

-435 SFHDELLQAIA
+435 SFHDEILQVIGS
-446 DRKAGKDLVI
+446 RKKVKVLNI
-456 NKEEKVSIDSI
+456 NNK
-467 DTNLL
+467 

>member
-1 MQKLSFREK
+1 MQKLTSREK

-22 ACGVVYTFLMIY
+22 ACGIVYTFLMIY
-34 FTDVVGLNPA
+34 FTDVVGINPA
-44 FVGTLFLIARM
+44 FVGTLFLMARL
-55 WDAVNDPVM
+55 WYAINDPIM
-64 GMIVDNTRSK
+64 GMIVDNTRSR

-85 TILNSVVLLLLFR
+85 TILNSVVLFLLFR
-98 KPDLEGV
+98 KPDLEGT
-105 SLYAYYSVM
+105 SLYLYYSVM

-142 REKISVIPRIF
+142 REKISVVPRIF

-159 SVTTFGLTLVNKFGN
+159 TVTTFGIALVNKLGN
-174 GDKLKG
+174 GNQIKG
-180 FEYFILGIVVIFIIS
+180 FEYFALGIVIIFIIS

-206 TEVQVNSEKINIKQA
+206 TQVQVNNEKVNIKQA
-221 FKIIKQNDQL
+221 FNILKQNDQL
-231 LVFIGIVLAFNFAMQ
+231 LVFIGIVLAYNLAMQ
-246 LAGGVAIYYFKY
+246 LAGGAAIYYFKY

-264 LFSVYSFFKV
+264 LFSLYSFFKV
-274 AEIGGLMLFPIIT
+274 AEIGGLMLFPVVT
-287 RKIGRQQVFK
+287 RKIGRQQVFR
-297 VASALP
+297 VATILP
-303 ILGFITL
+303 MFGLITL
-310 LLSGLIAPQSI
+310 FISGLIAPQSI
-321 LFISISAT
+321 LFISVSAV

-369 TLLVKSASALS
+369 TLLVKLASALS
-380 GWLIGIGL
+380 GWLIGVGL
-388 SLIGYVAGAE
+388 SLIGYVAGAA
-398 VQSEMTITGMRI
+398 VQSNITIIGIRV

-415 PPIVA
+415 PSIVA
-420 VIMYVIYKSK
+420 LVMYVIYKSK

-435 SFHDELLQAIA
+435 SFHDEILQVIGS
-446 DRKAGKDLVI
+446 RKKVKVLNI
-456 NKEEKVSIDSI
+456 NNK
-467 DTNLL
+467 

>member
-1 MQKLSFREK
+1 MQKLTSREK

-22 ACGVVYTFLMIY
+22 ACGIVYTFLMIY
-34 FTDVVGLNPA
+34 FTDVVGINPA
-44 FVGTLFLIARM
+44 FVGTLFLMARL
-55 WDAVNDPVM
+55 WDAINDTIM
-64 GMIVDNTRSK
+64 GMIVDNTRSR

-85 TILNSVVLLLLFR
+85 TILNSVVLFLLFR
-98 KPDLEGV
+98 KPDLEGT
-105 SLYAYYSVM
+105 SLYLYYSVM

-142 REKISVIPRIF
+142 REKISVVPRIF

-159 SVTTFGLTLVNKFGN
+159 TVTTFGIALVNKLGN
-174 GDKLKG
+174 GNQIKG
-180 FEYFILGIVVIFIIS
+180 FEYFALGIVIIFIIS

-206 TEVQVNSEKINIKQA
+206 TQVQVNNEKVNIKQA
-221 FKIIKQNDQL
+221 FNILKQNDQL
-231 LVFIGIVLAFNFAMQ
+231 LVFIGIVLAYNLAMQ
-246 LAGGVAIYYFKY
+246 LAGGAAIYYFKY

-264 LFSVYSFFKV
+264 LFSLYSFFKV
-274 AEIGGLMLFPIIT
+274 AEIGGLMLFPVVT
-287 RKIGRQQVFK
+287 RKIGRQQVFRM
-297 VASALP
+297 ATILP
-303 ILGFITL
+303 MFGLITL
-310 LLSGLIAPQSI
+310 FISGLIAPQSI
-321 LFISISAT
+321 LFISVSAV

-369 TLLVKSASALS
+369 TLLVKLASALS
-380 GWLIGIGL
+380 GWLIGVGL
-388 SLIGYVAGAE
+388 SLIGYVAGAA
-398 VQSEMTITGMRI
+398 VQSNITIIGIRV

-415 PPIVA
+415 PSIVA
-420 VIMYVIYKSK
+420 LVMYVIYKSK

-435 SFHDELLQAIA
+435 SFHDEILQVIGS
-446 DRKAGKDLVI
+446 RKKVKVLNI
-456 NKEEKVSIDSI
+456 NNK
-467 DTNLL
+467 

>member
-1 MQKLSFREK
+1 MQKLTSREK

-22 ACGVVYTFLMIY
+22 ACGIVYTFLMIY
-34 FTDVVGLNPA
+34 FTDVVGINPA
-44 FVGTLFLIARM
+44 FVGTLFLMARL
-55 WDAVNDPVM
+55 WDAINDPIM
-64 GMIVDNTRSK
+64 GMIVDNTRSR

-85 TILNSVVLLLLFR
+85 TILNSVVLFLLFR
-98 KPDLEGV
+98 KPDLEGT
-105 SLYAYYSVM
+105 SLYLYYSVM

-142 REKISVIPRIF
+142 REKISVVPRIF

-159 SVTTFGLTLVNKFGN
+159 TVTTFGIALVNKLGN
-174 GDKLKG
+174 GNQIKG
-180 FEYFILGIVVIFIIS
+180 FEYFAVGIVIIFIIS

-206 TEVQVNSEKINIKQA
+206 TQVQVNNEKVNIKQA
-221 FKIIKQNDQL
+221 FNILKQNDQL
-231 LVFIGIVLAFNFAMQ
+231 LVFIGIVLAYNLAMQ
-246 LAGGVAIYYFKY
+246 LAGGAAIYYFKY

-264 LFSVYSFFKV
+264 LFSLYSFFKV
-274 AEIGGLMLFPIIT
+274 AEIGGLMLFPVVT
-287 RKIGRQQVFK
+287 RKIGRQQVFRM
-297 VASALP
+297 ATILP
-303 ILGFITL
+303 MFGLITL
-310 LLSGLIAPQSI
+310 FISGLIAPQSI
-321 LFISISAT
+321 LFISVSAV

-369 TLLVKSASALS
+369 TLLVKLASALS
-380 GWLIGIGL
+380 GWLIGVGL
-388 SLIGYVAGAE
+388 SLIGYVAGAA
-398 VQSEMTITGMRI
+398 VQSNITIIGIRV

-415 PPIVA
+415 PSIVA
-420 VIMYVIYKSK
+420 LVMYVIYKSK

-435 SFHDELLQAIA
+435 SFHDEILQVIGS
-446 DRKAGKDLVI
+446 RKKVKVLNI
-456 NKEEKVSIDSI
+456 NNK
-467 DTNLL
+467 